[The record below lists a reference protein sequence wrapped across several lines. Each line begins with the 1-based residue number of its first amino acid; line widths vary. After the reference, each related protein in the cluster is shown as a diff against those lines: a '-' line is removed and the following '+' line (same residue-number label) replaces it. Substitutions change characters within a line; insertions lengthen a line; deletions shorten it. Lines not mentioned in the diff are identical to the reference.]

1 MPARRTSERNTMLY
15 FGYQASADALDPI
28 RAMARMMSGALP
40 AMLPGKIE
48 AGAGRSSWLRAF
60 WASCQI
66 VARGGL
72 SHRRPNFD
80 ICSVKVDGHEVAV
93 TEVAAGET
101 PFATLLHFKKAT
113 KTAQP
118 RVLLVAPMS
127 GHFATLLR
135 ATVKTLLPEHDVYL
149 TDWHNARDVP
159 IDHGRFGLDEY
170 VDHLIGFLE
179 TIGEGAHVIAVC
191 QPCVQVLAAVAAM
204 AQAKSAF
211 QPRSMTLMAGPI
223 DTRINPGK
231 VNELAQSQT
240 LDWFERHLIDS
251 VPLRY
256 AGAQRR
262 VYPGFVQLMAF
273 MSMNLERH
281 VSAQNDLYDSLS
293 KGDWKKAESIKAFYD
308 EYLSVSDLPAEFYLE
323 TLRTVFQE
331 HALPLG
337 EMTLH
342 GNKLDLRAIRKTAL
356 LTIEG
361 EKDDIC
367 PLGQTVAAHDL
378 LTGLKPV
385 MKRHYMQPGAGHYG
399 VFSGKRWESQVYPM
413 VRDFIRARD

>member
-1 MPARRTSERNTMLY
+1 
-15 FGYQASADALDPI
+15 
-28 RAMARMMSGALP
+28 MARMMGGALP
-40 AMLPGKIE
+40 ELLPGRIE
-48 AGAGRSSWLRAF
+48 AAPGRVSWLRTF

-72 SHRRPNFD
+72 SHRRPDFNIPFVTVNGRD
-80 ICSVKVDGHEVAV
+80 VAV
-93 TEVAAGET
+93 TEEAASET
-101 PFATLLHFKKAT
+101 PFATLLHFRKKT
-113 KTAQP
+113 KAVQP

-159 IDHGRFGLDEY
+159 LDHGRFGLDEY

-179 TIGEGAHVIAVC
+179 EIGEGAHVIAVC

-231 VNELAQSQT
+231 VNELACSQT
-240 LDWFERHLIDS
+240 IAWFERHLIDS

-256 AGAQRR
+256 DGANRK

-281 VSAQNDLYDSLS
+281 VSAQRDLYDSLS
-293 KGDWKKAESIKAFYD
+293 KGDWTKADSIKAFYD

-323 TLRTVFQE
+323 TVRTVFQE
-331 HALPLG
+331 HALPRG

-342 GNKLDLRAIRKTAL
+342 GKKLDLRAIRKTAL
-356 LTIEG
+356 LTVEG

-367 PLGQTVAAHDL
+367 PLGQTVVAHDL
-378 LTGLKPV
+378 LTGLKPF
-385 MKRHYMQPGAGHYG
+385 MKRHHLQPGAGHYG
-399 VFSGKRWESQVYPM
+399 VFSGKRWEGQVFPL
-413 VRDFIRARD
+413 VRDFISAND

>member
-1 MPARRTSERNTMLY
+1 MLY
-15 FGYQASADALDPI
+15 FGYQATADAFDPI
-28 RAMARMMSGALP
+28 RAMARMMGGALP
-40 AMLPGKIE
+40 ELLPGRIE
-48 AGAGRSSWLRAF
+48 AGPGRVSWLRAF
-60 WASCQI
+60 WAACQI

-72 SHRRPNFD
+72 SHRRPDFG
-80 ICSVKVDGHEVAV
+80 IPSVSIDGKDVVV
-93 TEVAAGET
+93 TEEAALET
-101 PFATLLHFKKAT
+101 PFATLLHFVKAT
-113 KTAQP
+113 RSKTPQP

-159 IDHGRFGLDEY
+159 VDHGRFGLDEY
-170 VDHLIGFLE
+170 VDHLIAFLE
-179 TIGEGAHVIAVC
+179 EMREGAHVIAVC

-204 AQAKSAF
+204 AQGKHAC

-240 LDWFERHLIDS
+240 IEWFEQHLIDR

-256 AGAQRR
+256 AGAQRK

-281 VSAQNDLYDSLS
+281 ISAQTDLYNSLS
-293 KGDWKKAESIKAFYD
+293 KGDWKKAEAIKAFYD

-323 TLRTVFQE
+323 TVRTVFQE

-337 EMTLH
+337 EMTHH
-342 GNKLDLRAIRKTAL
+342 GKKLDLRAIRKTAL
-356 LTIEG
+356 LTVEG

-378 LTGLKPV
+378 LTGLKPQ
-385 MKRHYMQPGAGHYG
+385 MKRHHLQTGAGHYG
-399 VFSGKRWESQVYPM
+399 VFSGKRWEGQVFPL
-413 VRDFIRARD
+413 VRDFISAHD

>member
-1 MPARRTSERNTMLY
+1 MLY
-15 FGYQASADALDPI
+15 YGYQASADVLDPV
-28 RAMARMMSGALP
+28 RAMARMMGGALP
-40 AMLPGKIE
+40 ELLPGRIE
-48 AGAGRSSWLRAF
+48 AGPGRVSWLRTF
-60 WASCQI
+60 WAACQI

-80 ICSVKVDGHEVAV
+80 IPSVTIDGRDLPV
-93 TEVAAGET
+93 TEEKVAET
-101 PFATLLHFKKAT
+101 PFATLLRFSKPVAA
-113 KTAQP
+113 AQP

-159 IDHGRFGLDEY
+159 VDHGRFGLDEY
-170 VDHLIGFLE
+170 VDHLIAFLE
-179 TIGEGAHVIAVC
+179 EIGEGAHVIAVC

-204 AQAKSAF
+204 AQSKNAS

-240 LDWFERHLIDS
+240 IDWFERHLIDS

-256 AGAQRR
+256 RGAHRK

-281 VSAQNDLYDSLS
+281 ISAQTDLYQSLS
-293 KGDWKKAESIKAFYD
+293 KGDWKKAEAIKAFYD
-308 EYLSVSDLPAEFYLE
+308 EYLSVADLPAEFYLE
-323 TLRTVFQE
+323 TVRTVFQE

-337 EMTLH
+337 KMTLH
-342 GNKLDLRAIRKTAL
+342 GKPLDLRAVRKTAL

-367 PLGQTVAAHDL
+367 PIGQTVAAHDL
-378 LTGLKPV
+378 LTGLRPY
-385 MKRHYMQPGAGHYG
+385 MKRHHLQPGAGHYG
-399 VFSGKRWESQVYPM
+399 VFSGKRWEGQVYPL
-413 VRDFIRARD
+413 VRDFIRAND